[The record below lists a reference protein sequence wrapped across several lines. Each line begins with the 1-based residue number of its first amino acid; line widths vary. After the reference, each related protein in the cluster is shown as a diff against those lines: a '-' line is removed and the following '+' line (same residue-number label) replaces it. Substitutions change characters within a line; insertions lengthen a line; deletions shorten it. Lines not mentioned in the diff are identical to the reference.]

1 MSFDYETQS
10 IIFKQDKTPLD
21 DRSRTLRFS
30 LFDLQG
36 NEKQNYEVK
45 VRVDWTIED
54 DPIEEEDE

>member
-1 MSFDYETQS
+1 
-10 IIFKQDKTPLD
+10 
-21 DRSRTLRFS
+21 

-54 DPIEEEDE
+54 DPIEEEDG